1 LRSIYHRFYRLL
13 PIRKINADSQLFLL
27 NEEEIKTIR
36 KNERFAIGAAA
47 FFGAMGVLLLYVPQ
61 YIFPHLF
68 PSYPIVV
75 FGKSFA
81 IPIVMM
87 IYSFTLVII
96 EIMLLTFLNI
106 WCAHEVA
113 VATGFLTHENKHSTH
128 KRNLLVDI
136 GLEKKN
142 KQELK
147 YGIDPMQGINK
158 TALITWNFFFLLKAT
173 LSNMLF
179 KILIQRMLGRYALQA
194 VKDFAGIPIFAAWN
208 AYGTKV
214 ILKEARVIIMGQ
226 NLIEQVSFKIR
237 KDQEPTPEFKS
248 LLYDTLQ
255 YIAINKRD
263 FHQNHY
269 VLTKMLFTIYKIEPK
284 ETHFL
289 EEGYLEKLK
298 AANEEERKICMLLI
312 IMGFLLDGDIS
323 VREMLQMHELREQG
337 FLDVETEK
345 IKQYEQEFLNG
356 KGIDGLINKYL

>member
-1 LRSIYHRFYRLL
+1 LRTIYHRFYRLL
-13 PIRKINADSQLFLL
+13 PIRKINADSELFLL
-27 NEEEIKTIR
+27 NDDEIKTIKR
-36 KNERFAIGAAA
+36 NERLAIWTAA
-47 FFGAMGVLLLYVPQ
+47 FFGMMGVILLYTPQ
-61 YIFPHLF
+61 LEWPQLF
-68 PSYPIVV
+68 PSYTIIAFERP
-75 FGKSFA
+75 FA
-81 IPIVMM
+81 IPFVMM
-87 IYSFTLVII
+87 VYSFILVMI
-96 EIMLLTFLNI
+96 EITLLTFLNI

-113 VATGFLTHENKHSTH
+113 VATGFLTHANKQSTH

-147 YGIDPMQGINK
+147 YGIDPLQGINK
-158 TALITWNFFFLLKAT
+158 TALLTWNFFFLLKAT
-173 LSNMLF
+173 LSNMVF
-179 KILIQRMLGRYALQA
+179 KVLIQRMLGRYALQA
-194 VKDFAGIPIFAAWN
+194 VKDFAGIFIFSAWN

-226 NLIEQVSFKIR
+226 NLIEQVVAKI
-237 KDQEPTPEFKS
+237 KVDQEPTPEFKS

-289 EEGYLEKLK
+289 EEGYLNKLK
-298 AANEEERKICMLLI
+298 AANEEEKKICILLI

-323 VREMLQMHELREQG
+323 VREMLQMHELRNQG
-337 FLDVETEK
+337 FLDLETET
-345 IKQYEQEFLNG
+345 IKQYEQDFLNG

>member
-1 LRSIYHRFYRLL
+1 MRTIYHRFYRLL
-13 PIRKINADSQLFLL
+13 PIRKINADSELFLL
-27 NEEEIKTIR
+27 NDDEIKTIKR
-36 KNERFAIGAAA
+36 NERLAIWTAA
-47 FFGAMGVLLLYVPQ
+47 FFGMMGVILLYTPQ
-61 YIFPHLF
+61 LEWPQLF
-68 PSYPIVV
+68 PSYTIIAFERP
-75 FGKSFA
+75 FA
-81 IPIVMM
+81 IPFVMM
-87 IYSFTLVII
+87 VYSFILVMI
-96 EIMLLTFLNI
+96 EITLLTFLNI

-113 VATGFLTHENKHSTH
+113 VATGFLTHANKQSTH

-147 YGIDPMQGINK
+147 YGIDPLQGINK
-158 TALITWNFFFLLKAT
+158 TALLTWNFFFLLKAT
-173 LSNMLF
+173 LSNMVF
-179 KILIQRMLGRYALQA
+179 KVLIQRMLGRYALQS
-194 VKDFAGIPIFAAWN
+194 VKDFAGIFIFSAWN

-226 NLIEQVSFKIR
+226 NLIEQVVAKI
-237 KDQEPTPEFKS
+237 KVDQEPTPEFKS

-289 EEGYLEKLK
+289 EEGYLNKLK
-298 AANEEERKICMLLI
+298 AANEEEKKICILLI

-323 VREMLQMHELREQG
+323 VREMLQMHELRNQG
-337 FLDVETEK
+337 FLDLETET
-345 IKQYEQEFLNG
+345 IKQYEQDFLNG